1 MSSKFQKMP
10 LIEEIDS
17 EIKQSSKNNLEK
29 PNPDKKKLFE
39 AGDADS
45 GIGSESQSNSSFSLF
60 SDDVTS
66 HADETLEQSEDS
78 FSIFGNKS
86 SQVKRK
92 VMIEEIEMP
101 EKTNR
106 VQIEDVTS
114 SKAGHGMLFY
124 SIISLVEFEKWSWA
138 KCAGFC
144 LEIFWLTFVRM

>member
-1 MSSKFQKMP
+1 MP

-17 EIKQSSKNNLEK
+17 EIEQSSKNNLEK

-45 GIGSESQSNSSFSLF
+45 GIGSESHSNSSFSLL
-60 SDDVTS
+60 SGDVNN

-114 SKAGHGMLFY
+114 SKAGHGMLFRD
-124 SIISLVEFEKWSWA
+124 IV
-138 KCAGFC
+138 
-144 LEIFWLTFVRM
+144 